1 MKKVL
6 FILVICLITLSFKD
20 TYSQINKSLLD
31 TTKQWNTFVGYGF
44 PGVSYT
50 MVNRIGEDT
59 IVNNLTYKK
68 VYTSEYWWDDT
79 SLSNWTCNNLI
90 REDSN
95 IVYLYSVGQDN
106 VFDEVVI
113 YNFNLSVGDSFSAPI
128 VSKGRFYGSYLSSNL
143 IVDSID
149 YIEIDNTELKRIV
162 FNIPTYEWIEGIGSK
177 QGFLESNNPNQD
189 PTTYL
194 LCAYQNQENIFHHPF
209 AENCLISLD
218 IDEIHKRKDI
228 IIYPTL
234 FDNEVNIKSEV
245 MDYSVGLYD
254 IYGRSIFYKKTQKEN
269 LQINTSDLSKGIYL
283 ILIKDKTNNPIKVQ
297 KLIKN

>member
-1 MKKVL
+1 MPPGMRAGNAARMQPPPAGDRGAGVWYGY
-6 FILVICLITLSFKD
+6 TL
-20 TYSQINKSLLD
+20 TE
-31 TTKQWNTFVGYGF
+31 
-44 PGVSYT
+44 
-50 MVNRIGEDT
+50 R
-59 IVNNLTYKK
+59 
-68 VYTSEYWWDDT
+68 
-79 SLSNWTCNNLI
+79 
-90 REDSN
+90 RERR
-95 IVYLYSVGQDN
+95 
-106 VFDEVVI
+106 
-113 YNFNLSVGDSFSAPI
+113 A
-128 VSKGRFYGSYLSSNL
+128 KC
-143 IVDSID
+143 
-149 YIEIDNTELKRIV
+149 LKRIV

-189 PTTYL
+189 PQTYL